1 MILDSLKN
9 SSLYESMH
17 PLFKRAF
24 DYLKSH
30 DLDSLEPG
38 KIVLDGDKLYISI
51 SEYQG
56 KTPEAARLETHEK
69 YIDIQV
75 IISGTE
81 TMGWR
86 AANDCKHAIAPY
98 DTVKDIS
105 FYSDSPVSFVDVHPG
120 EFTVFFPGD
129 GHAPC
134 IGKGHIKKAVIKVLL

>member
-9 SSLYESMH
+9 SSLYLGMH

-38 KIVLDGDKLYISI
+38 KIVLEGEKLYISI
-51 SEYQG
+51 SEYEG
-56 KTPEAARLETHEK
+56 KSPEVARLETHEK
-69 YIDIQV
+69 YIDIQI

-86 AANDCKHAIAPY
+86 AAHDCIQAQAPY
-98 DTVKDIS
+98 NPEKDIC
-105 FYSDSPVSFVDVHPG
+105 FYNDSSLSYVNVHPG

-134 IGKGHIKKAVIKVLL
+134 IGKGPIKKAVVKVLL